1 MHQSEIPLS
10 GTVKQEFDKERHF
23 QNENYLA
30 MQQQIKSLEEKN
42 RKLFSDNR
50 KLSSEVRRVKAR
62 IEHVR
67 ARDNRHQIQLQEY
80 SKLLN
85 ESKAQIIKLENV
97 IKNEV
102 DGETIPPQV
111 KAEIGYDDLCAQI
124 HSDESNSDDLKE
136 ISKALSAAFT
146 GSEAY
151 SRAAYSRAESLCH
164 SSILNGYLSDASEQ

>member
-50 KLSSEVRRVKAR
+50 KLSSEVRRVKAP

-102 DGETIPPQV
+102 DGETIPP
-111 KAEIGYDDLCAQI
+111 
-124 HSDESNSDDLKE
+124 
-136 ISKALSAAFT
+136 
-146 GSEAY
+146 
-151 SRAAYSRAESLCH
+151 
-164 SSILNGYLSDASEQ
+164 

>member
-1 MHQSEIPLS
+1 MIYPDSINLKTLSS

-30 MQQQIKSLEEKN
+30 MQEQIKLLEEKN

-50 KLSSEVRRVKAR
+50 RLASEVRRVKCQ

-85 ESKAQIIKLENV
+85 ESRAQNAKLEII

-102 DGETIPPQV
+102 KGETISQHV
-111 KAEIGYDDLCAQI
+111 KAEIGYDNLCAQI
-124 HSDESNSDDLKE
+124 HSDESNSVDLKE
-136 ISKALSAAFT
+136 ISEALSVAFT

-151 SRAAYSRAESLCH
+151 SRAESLCN
-164 SSILNGYLSDASEQ
+164 SSILNGYLTDASGQ